1 MRVAVSESSPLPL
14 LALKAAREP
23 GTLSVLSINP
33 DSRSG
38 RRVSPH
44 VQDREPMENTRFV
57 GIDISKD
64 QLDVCV
70 RPDGEVLVL
79 ARDGDGI
86 KALIERLRS
95 LTPQIVVLEA
105 TGGFEAP
112 VAAALADAGIAV
124 AVVNPRQ
131 IRDFARATGRL
142 AKTDELDAAAIAHF
156 AEAIKPEVRPLL
168 DEQAREFKALMARR
182 REIVDMIVRER
193 NRLGQAVAK
202 RVVKDIKAHLRFL
215 AHRLEGIDE
224 DIDGAVRGSP
234 IWRAKEDL
242 LRSVPG
248 VGPQTARTLL
258 AEMPELGALSRRK
271 VASLA
276 GLAPM
281 NRDSGAWRG
290 KRTIQG
296 GRRSVRAILYMA
308 ALVASRRNP
317 VFKTYYQHLIANGK
331 AKKLAIL
338 AIARKLLVALNA
350 ILRDNTPWQNA

>member
-1 MRVAVSESSPLPL
+1 MGAAAAESSPLCL
-14 LALKAAREP
+14 RSMKDVREL
-23 GTLSVLSINP
+23 GALSVLSINP

-44 VQDREPMENTRFV
+44 VQDRVPMENARFV
-57 GIDISKD
+57 GIDVSKL

-70 RPDGEVLVL
+70 RPEGEASIF
-79 ARDGDGI
+79 ARDAEGI
-86 KALIERLRS
+86 KALVERMENLA
-95 LTPQIVVLEA
+95 PHIVVLEA
-105 TGGFEAP
+105 TGGFETP

-131 IRDFARATGRL
+131 IRDFAKATGRL

-156 AEAIKPEVRPLL
+156 AEAIKPEPRPLL
-168 DEQAREFKALMARR
+168 DEQAREFKALIARR

-193 NRLGQAVAK
+193 NRLGQTLEK

-215 AHRLEGIDE
+215 EQRLENFDD
-224 DIDGAVRGSP
+224 DIDKAVRSSP

-258 AEMPELGALSRRK
+258 AEMPELGTLSRRE

-281 NRDSGAWRG
+281 NRDSGTWRG
-290 KRTIQG
+290 KRMIQG
-296 GRRSVRAILYMA
+296 GRRSVRSILYMA

-317 VFKTYYQHLIANGK
+317 VFKSYYQHLIAHGK

-338 AIARKLLVALNA
+338 AVARKLLVALNA
-350 ILRDNTPWQNA
+350 IMRDNKPWQIA